1 MIVENKKIKASVM
14 LADQSLEMTW
24 DEALAMIREHKA
36 CRLDDATDKP
46 HIGWASGN
54 CELITDVTAENSVVA
69 DRFLDLTMRITVRK
83 PQASMVRALLRKKI
97 AEYKKENG
105 VSFLSG
111 KIRREL
117 KQEVLDYILPSTIPT
132 VKSVWVVLDKCDGQK
147 CRIYSGAVT
156 ESDKSALAMLIYET
170 FKMDVKTLSLNDI
183 LFTHGVQELD
193 GNEDLCF
200 LTDLYFSHDVGETV
214 VPPVYL
220 VDPEKEQ
227 KAIKIS
233 VSGVEAMDSAEVRA
247 AFAQKKKCSKLCM
260 VLSGEAVPG
269 MWDERDC
276 WQFTLD
282 RSGNFT
288 GLALP
293 ETEEIEPNA
302 VFGDRMRMI
311 GCLFTWLECKYFSF
325 ADKIQVRG

>member
-1 MIVENKKIKASVM
+1 MITETKKIKASKM
-14 LADQSLEMTW
+14 FADQALEMTW
-24 DEALAMIREHKA
+24 DEAIAMIREHKA
-36 CRLDDATDKP
+36 CRLDDASEKP
-46 HIGWASGN
+46 HIGWASGK
-54 CELITDVTAENSVVA
+54 CELITDVTTENIIA

-105 VSFLSG
+105 VSFLSD

-132 VKSVWVVLDKCDGQK
+132 VKSVWVVIDRCDGKK
-147 CRIYSGAVT
+147 CNIYSGAVT
-156 ESDKSALAMLIYET
+156 KSDKSALAMLIYET
-170 FKMDVKTLSLNDI
+170 FKMDVKPLSLNDI

-200 LTDLYFSHDVGETV
+200 LTDLYFSNEVGETV
-214 VPPVYL
+214 VSPVYL

-227 KAIKIS
+227 KAVKIS

-247 AFAQKKKCSKLCM
+247 AFAQNKKCSKLYM

-269 MWDERDC
+269 MWDERDY

-282 RSGNFT
+282 CSGNFT

-293 ETEEIEPNA
+293 ETEEIKPNA
-302 VFGDRMRMI
+302 VFDDRMRMI
-311 GCLFTWLECKYFSF
+311 GCLFSWLEEKYVNFSG
-325 ADKIQVRG
+325 KISVRG